1 MSKEMLINAVDE
13 EEVRIAV
20 VEDGELQELYIER
33 SSLEN
38 HVGNIYK
45 GRVTNVEPSIQAA
58 FVDYGLPKNGFLH
71 VSDVIPSYYGETR
84 DGHNK
89 PPIQKI
95 LKRGQEVIVQVS
107 KEGIGTKG
115 ATLTTYL
122 SIAGRFLVLMPGLN
136 RVGVSRKIEDDE
148 ERHKLR
154 ETLEGLDRPKNMG
167 VIIRTAGLNEPKKS
181 LQQDLNYLDRVWK
194 LLMEQVKSA
203 KCPSEIFRESDLVAR
218 TIRDIFTNDITRI
231 YVDSE
236 DVARRAAEFFQV
248 AMPQYADRV
257 QLYAEKLPLFHRY
270 GLEEEIDKIYSRR
283 VPLASGGGLVIDQA
297 EALVAIDV
305 NSGRYH
311 GSKNAEEAALA
322 LNLEAAREIVRQ
334 LRLRDLGG
342 VIVMDFVDMKE
353 EKHRRELENLL
364 KNEMK
369 RDRARSKMMKTSK
382 FGIIE
387 MTRQRVRPSLE
398 RSTFQDCTHC
408 AGSGMIKTPESMS
421 LDVMRQLTLAVSQ
434 DDLQQIEVTVNPAV
448 GHYVNNRKRHM
459 LVRLEEKTGK
469 RIMVIS
475 DPTVGQ
481 ESVTFHCQDN
491 RGIPLKFDPKAVAAA
506 QRARMEEEQN
516 RLDRELQDRERQEK
530 ERQAAEAKK
539 AAQSPGGQA
548 APAVPLAEGEVAKP
562 KRRRRGRRKSAAE
575 KKAEMAAAAAA
586 AEAAGAGQA
595 PTVEAVAEVEPPAL
609 VLQTSAQVAA
619 EAPIEEDGRL
629 SSEDMAEVREAAQE
643 TAKSPSGSR
652 RSAGRQRQQ
661 SEAGAS
667 QGQAPAEQGQPAPAI
682 IGEAAVEQPPA
693 GDEAAAAAPVE
704 GEVKAKPKR
713 RRRRRRTVKKPVAGT
728 ADAGENGAGGGPA
741 GDSGD
746 SGESG
751 DSRES
756 ADSGEMGDAD
766 SFDDSDAVGNR

>member
-20 VEDGELQELYIER
+20 VEDDELQELYVER

-71 VSDVIPSYYGETR
+71 VSDIIPSYYGETR

-136 RVGVSRKIEDDE
+136 RVGVSRKIEDDQ

-194 LLMEQVKSA
+194 LLMEQVKTA
-203 KCPSEIFRESDLVAR
+203 RCPSEIFRESDLVAR

-236 DVARRAAEFFQV
+236 EVARRATEFFQV
-248 AMPQYADRV
+248 AMPHYADRV
-257 QLYAEKLPLFHRY
+257 ALYKEKLPLFHRY

-283 VPLASGGGLVIDQA
+283 VPLASGGYLVIDQA

-305 NSGRYH
+305 NSGKFH
-311 GSKNAEEAALA
+311 GGKNAEDAALK

-364 KNEMK
+364 KAEMK

-398 RSTFQDCTHC
+398 RSTFQDCMHC
-408 AGSGMIKTPESMS
+408 GGTGMIKTPESMS

-434 DDLQQIEVTVNPAV
+434 DDLQQIEVTVHPSV

-475 DPTVGQ
+475 DSTVGQ
-481 ESVTFHCQDN
+481 ESVSFHCQDN
-491 RGIPLKFDPKAVAAA
+491 RGIPLKFDPQAVAATQRQQLEQA
-506 QRARMEEEQN
+506 QRQQQEEL
-516 RLDRELQDRERQEK
+516 RRRQEQQK
-530 ERQAAEAKK
+530 EQERKEKEQKARQQKDQEPAGEATTTEGEAK
-539 AAQSPGGQA
+539 
-548 APAVPLAEGEVAKP
+548 AKP
-562 KRRRRGRRKSAAE
+562 KRRRRGRRKTAAE
-575 KKAEMAAAAAA
+575 KKAEM
-586 AEAAGAGQA
+586 
-595 PTVEAVAEVEPPAL
+595 
-609 VLQTSAQVAA
+609 
-619 EAPIEEDGRL
+619 
-629 SSEDMAEVREAAQE
+629 
-643 TAKSPSGSR
+643 
-652 RSAGRQRQQ
+652 
-661 SEAGAS
+661 
-667 QGQAPAEQGQPAPAI
+667 
-682 IGEAAVEQPPA
+682 
-693 GDEAAAAAPVE
+693 EAAAAAKAAEGEQPVE
-704 GEVKAKPKR
+704 LQKSAEVAADLAEVDKQRLNEDDMADMRETAAQAEQNATETEQARQTKPADSSTAPEQPEAEKAPGAAEAESAEVPAKAKPKR
-713 RRRRRRTVKKPVAGT
+713 RRRRRRPAKPAETESKDEAARQGETGEKSAKSPDGGDQT
-728 ADAGENGAGGGPA
+728 AAD
-741 GDSGD
+741 GDS
-746 SGESG
+746 
-751 DSRES
+751 
-756 ADSGEMGDAD
+756 
-766 SFDDSDAVGNR
+766 VGNK

>member
-1 MSKEMLINAVDE
+1 MCPGGVGNRGHMSKEMLINAVDE

-38 HVGNIYK
+38 HVGNVYK
-45 GRVTNVEPSIQAA
+45 GRVTNIEPSIQAA

-136 RVGVSRKIEDDE
+136 RVGVSRKIEDDD
-148 ERHKLR
+148 ERSKLR
-154 ETLEGLDRPKNMG
+154 DMLEGLDRPKNMG

-181 LQQDLNYLDRVWK
+181 LQQDLNYLDRMWK
-194 LLMEQVKSA
+194 LLMEQVKIA

-218 TIRDIFTNDITRI
+218 TIRDIFTNDISRI
-231 YVDSE
+231 YVDDA
-236 DVARRAAEFFQV
+236 DVARRAVEFFQV

-257 QLYAEKLPLFHRY
+257 ELYDKKLPLFHRY
-270 GLEEEIDKIYSRR
+270 GLEDEIEKIYSRR
-283 VPLASGGGLVIDQA
+283 VPLVSGGYLVIDQA

-311 GSKNAEEAALA
+311 GGKNAEEAALK
-322 LNLEAAREIVRQ
+322 LNLEAAKEIVRQ

-342 VIVMDFVDMKE
+342 VIVMDFVDMRE

-364 KNEMK
+364 KAEMK

-398 RSTFQDCTHC
+398 RSTFQDCAHC
-408 AGSGMIKTPESMS
+408 SGSGIIKTPESMS

-434 DDLQQIEVTVNPAV
+434 DDLQQIEVTVHPAV
-448 GHYVNNRKRHM
+448 GHYINNRKRQM

-469 RIMVIS
+469 RIMVVS
-475 DPTVGQ
+475 DPNVGQ
-481 ESVTFHCQDN
+481 ETVAFHCQDN
-491 RGIPLKFDPKAVAAA
+491 RGIPLKFDPQAAA
-506 QRARMEEEQN
+506 SSQRASIEEE
-516 RLDRELQDRERQEK
+516 ERQEK
-530 ERQAAEAKK
+530 ERLEKERQEK
-539 AAQSPGGQA
+539 AAGKGGPEA
-548 APAVPLAEGEVAKP
+548 TAGEGEAPKP
-562 KRRRRGRRKSAAE
+562 KRRRRGRRKTAAE
-575 KKAEMAAAAAA
+575 KKAEMEAAARE
-586 AEAAGAGQA
+586 AEAKEAGEGAAQAEEGAPSAGTTPAHEPGAAQQADRGEAGQA
-595 PTVEAVAEVEPPAL
+595 GKSPEAMEEAAETVAETFEKSKRSS
-609 VLQTSAQVAA
+609 SATGGEAPHQKAVPEIETQSQELSDDRAAAGELADSGEAKPAA
-619 EAPIEEDGRL
+619 E
-629 SSEDMAEVREAAQE
+629 
-643 TAKSPSGSR
+643 SPS
-652 RSAGRQRQQ
+652 
-661 SEAGAS
+661 E
-667 QGQAPAEQGQPAPAI
+667 
-682 IGEAAVEQPPA
+682 
-693 GDEAAAAAPVE
+693 EAAAGE
-704 GEVKAKPKR
+704 GEAPAKAKPKR
-713 RRRRRRTVKKPVAGT
+713 RRRRRRPAKKAEAEGS
-728 ADAGENGAGGGPA
+728 A
-741 GDSGD
+741 GDGASGSEGEGGSSGD
-746 SGESG
+746 SGQPSE
-751 DSRES
+751 E
-756 ADSGEMGDAD
+756 
-766 SFDDSDAVGNR
+766 

>member
-1 MSKEMLINAVDE
+1 MSKEMLINAIDE

-20 VEDGELQELYIER
+20 VEDGELQELYVER

-71 VSDVIPSYYGETR
+71 VSDIIPSYYGETR

-136 RVGVSRKIEDDE
+136 RVGVSRKIEDDQ

-194 LLMEQVKSA
+194 LLMKQVKTA
-203 KCPSEIFRESDLVAR
+203 RCPSEIFRESDLVAR

-231 YVDSE
+231 YVDSDE
-236 DVARRAAEFFQV
+236 VARRATEFFQV

-257 QLYAEKLPLFHRY
+257 ALYDEKLPLFHRY

-283 VPLASGGGLVIDQA
+283 VPLVSGGYLVIDQA

-305 NSGRYH
+305 NSGKFH
-311 GSKNAEEAALA
+311 GGKNAEEAALK

-342 VIVMDFVDMKE
+342 VIVMDFVDMRE

-364 KNEMK
+364 KAEMK

-408 AGSGMIKTPESMS
+408 GGTGMIKTPESMS

-434 DDLQQIEVTVNPAV
+434 DDLQQIEVTVNPSV
-448 GHYVNNRKRHM
+448 GHYINNRKRHM

-481 ESVTFHCQDN
+481 ESVSFHCQDN
-491 RGIPLKFDPKAVAAA
+491 RGIPLKFDPQSVAAA
-506 QRARMEEEQN
+506 QRKKLEQEQEELRRQQEQ
-516 RLDRELQDRERQEK
+516 RKEQERKEKQQKDQES
-530 ERQAAEAKK
+530 AK
-539 AAQSPGGQA
+539 
-548 APAVPLAEGEVAKP
+548 AEGETKPKP
-562 KRRRRGRRKSAAE
+562 KRRRRGRRMTAAE
-575 KKAEMAAAAAA
+575 KKAEM
-586 AEAAGAGQA
+586 
-595 PTVEAVAEVEPPAL
+595 
-609 VLQTSAQVAA
+609 
-619 EAPIEEDGRL
+619 
-629 SSEDMAEVREAAQE
+629 
-643 TAKSPSGSR
+643 
-652 RSAGRQRQQ
+652 
-661 SEAGAS
+661 
-667 QGQAPAEQGQPAPAI
+667 
-682 IGEAAVEQPPA
+682 
-693 GDEAAAAAPVE
+693 EAAAAAKAAEGEQPVE
-704 GEVKAKPKR
+704 LQKSAEVAADLAEVDKQRLNEDDMTDMRETAAQVEQSDTETEPAAPASPAKPAKSTRQAKQATPDESVTPADSSAAPEQPDTEKAPDAAEAESATEPPKAKPKR
-713 RRRRRRTVKKPVAGT
+713 RRRRRRPAKPAE
-728 ADAGENGAGGGPA
+728 AASKDEAANQGEGANTDESSKNSQEKSDD
-741 GDSGD
+741 GDKSEANDG
-746 SGESG
+746 S
-751 DSRES
+751 
-756 ADSGEMGDAD
+756 
-766 SFDDSDAVGNR
+766 VGNQ